1 MTGFALEVNEGDHCL
16 CSRLLIKSDV
26 EPIFSQFKPEAGP
39 VFKAMKIIPLEE
51 LLLKL

>member
-1 MTGFALEVNEGDHCL
+1 MRVVTVYAATPLY
-16 CSRLLIKSDV
+16 SRLLIKSDV
-26 EPIFSQFKPEAGP
+26 EPEAGP

>member
-1 MTGFALEVNEGDHCL
+1 MRVVTVYAATPLY
-16 CSRLLIKSDV
+16 SRLLIKSDV